1 MRLWVCFH
9 CWSIKGVWSAPQTT
23 GRDLSLLEQWFKL
36 YAPPVMGQKYL
47 FFFSCNMNCTFDRGR
62 KQKEASRENY
72 KYWDL
77 TKWEWV
83 GHTHSVESL
92 GLQMSSFISNNHHRW
107 LKCLT
112 QASVLLFS
120 GEWGWG
126 GQQLLAIACTLL
138 IWGKQFSGKLT
149 SNCVVPKPRK
159 SEHAIQE
166 TDLQH

>member
-1 MRLWVCFH
+1 MGLFPLLVNKRSLICTPNHEQRPITPRTV
-9 CWSIKGVWSAPQTT
+9 IQTLCPT
-23 GRDLSLLEQWFKL
+23 CHGPEISF
-36 YAPPVMGQKYL
+36 